1 MNDLC
6 LNWHLFC
13 RVIDNYGDIGVCWRL
28 CRQLHEVHGQQ
39 VVLWVD
45 DLHTFHAIEPQIDPA
60 LARQEVNGIGIR
72 HWSSDFVL
80 TDEPGDVVVETFAC
94 DLPEAYINAMQ
105 ARVPQPVWINLE
117 YLSAEDWVIGCHGCP
132 SPVHGMNKSFFFP
145 GFMPGTGGL
154 LFDQQLPQLAQALA
168 QPAAKQAFLAELG
181 VPAAAADSLLVS
193 LFAYE
198 NPALAPLLDQL
209 SAGSQPVT
217 LLVPQGRISADVAHW
232 LATGLMPGPV
242 HQRGA
247 LRVASLPFM
256 SQEQYDRLL
265 ALCDINFV
273 RGEESFVRAQMLG
286 KPMVWHIYQQEE
298 DAHLVKLEAFLALH
312 LAQAQAPLATQLFSL
327 FRAWNQP
334 GLPLPDMTQL
344 LPLLPHWQSHARDWQ
359 QSLLA
364 LGDLASNLV
373 HYARNRV

>member
-1 MNDLC
+1 MSHTALT
-6 LNWHLFC
+6 WHLFC

-28 CRQLHEVHGQQ
+28 CRQLQAVHGQQ

-45 DLHTFHAIEPQIDPA
+45 DLHTFNAIEPLVDPL
-60 LARQEVNGIGIR
+60 LATQQVQGISVH
-72 HWSSDFVL
+72 HWADDFTL
-80 TDEPGDVVVETFAC
+80 SETPGDVVVETFAC
-94 DLPEAYINAMQ
+94 DLPEVYIAAMQ
-105 ARVPQPVWINLE
+105 TRAPQPVWINLE
-117 YLSAEDWVIGCHGCP
+117 YLSAEDWVIGCHGAP

-154 LFDQQLPQLAQALA
+154 LYDQQLPQLAQTLA
-168 QPAAKQAFLAELG
+168 QPQAKRAFLAELG
-181 VPAAAADSLLVS
+181 VPGDAADSLLMS

-209 SAGSQPVT
+209 CAAEQPVT
-217 LLVPQGRISADVAHW
+217 LLVPQGRISADVARW
-232 LATGLMPGPV
+232 LGAELAAGQAQ
-242 HQRGA
+242 QRGVLTIHA
-247 LRVASLPFM
+247 LPFM
-256 SQEQYDRLL
+256 SQDQYDGLL

-286 KPMVWHIYQQEE
+286 KPMLWHIYQQEE
-298 DAHLVKLEAFLALH
+298 DAHLIKLEAFLTLY
-312 LAQAQAPLATQLFSL
+312 LQQAPQELVTPLLNL

-334 GLPLPDMTQL
+334 GQPMPDLGALLRL
-344 LPLLPHWQSHARDWQ
+344 LPLWRSHAAGWQ
-359 QSLLA
+359 QGLLA